1 MATGPPPRGILITS
15 SEHKQCQQRAYLF
28 IGFQMIHKIIQSV
41 NALLNGEV
49 ELMVGGAKLM
59 GYLPGC

>member
-1 MATGPPPRGILITS
+1 
-15 SEHKQCQQRAYLF
+15 
-28 IGFQMIHKIIQSV
+28 MIHKIIQSV